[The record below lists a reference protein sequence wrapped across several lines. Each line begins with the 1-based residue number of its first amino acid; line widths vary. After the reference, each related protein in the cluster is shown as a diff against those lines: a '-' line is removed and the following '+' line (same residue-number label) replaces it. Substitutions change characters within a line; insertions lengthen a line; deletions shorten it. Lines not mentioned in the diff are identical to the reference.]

1 VRVTLKEI
9 DRWMTRITDAMVNTS
24 TKLNQVADLDLVLG
38 RKLDR
43 LAAGLSGNAEQKI
56 NRLSEKIDKLAD
68 LPTSAQNKL
77 DGAAEKIERLG
88 SSPPPL
94 NRGLTG
100 CRTRSISW
108 RTSQFLRT
116 KSWTG
121 WPERCSAAKGNDP

>member
-1 VRVTLKEI
+1 MRVTLKEI

-88 SSPPPL
+88 EL
-94 NRGLTG
+94 
-100 CRTRSISW
+100 
-108 RTSQFLRT
+108 
-116 KSWTG
+116 
-121 WPERCSAAKGNDP
+121 SAAAEQRVDRLSDKIDKLADVPVSANQKLDRLAGALLRREGQ